1 MIRRVRFVHQGQGRT
16 PGGSSAPKH
25 GDLRETKGKQDKGVA
40 SCAATPDYTVPQ
52 CGPRKRKTRTFDGIP
67 SFFQSFCAI
76 GHVTSNMG
84 NDSQFD
90 VLLPSVLTAAA
101 NVAVST
107 VAWQR
112 NSRFFCQQGEQRYQN
127 STEKKKAHQQC
138 LCPPYFSV

>member
-1 MIRRVRFVHQGQGRT
+1 MSRCVQFFCQGQGRV
-16 PGGSSAPKH
+16 PGKQSAPKH
-25 GDLRETKGKQDKGVA
+25 GDLRGTKEKQDKSVA

-52 CGPRKRKTRTFDGIP
+52 CGPRKRKTRAFDGIP

-90 VLLPSVLTAAA
+90 VLLSSMSTAAT